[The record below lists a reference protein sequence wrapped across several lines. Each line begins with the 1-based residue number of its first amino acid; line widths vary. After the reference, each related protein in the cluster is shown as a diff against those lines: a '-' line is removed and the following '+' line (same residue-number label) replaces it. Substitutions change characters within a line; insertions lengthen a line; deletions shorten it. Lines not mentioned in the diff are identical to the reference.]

1 MATYLTIFELVLY
14 LTGNIKEIKP
24 CKAPI
29 PDCVVIVYKSKRENT
44 VKKERVEEIR
54 ELVQVLRDEADGKL
68 NQNDYPANFHS
79 KLRYALLE
87 LLDEVK

>member
-1 MATYLTIFELVLY
+1 MGLYPIIFELILS

-29 PDCVVIVYKSKRENT
+29 PDCVVVVYKSKWENK
-44 VKKERVEEIR
+44 VKKERIEEIR